1 MAIRILPE
9 AEIQKATDSYQRPA
23 LLFSNPKNI
32 YSRRAAR
39 LKALAEN
46 HPLADYLNFAA
57 AVAEAQLD
65 VLNTLPLAKDQ
76 LANQTLAQYVPL
88 NTATWQR
95 DPYWIKALHA
105 LLARL
110 KMGAN
115 ETVKDV
121 IESLEQCSDDA
132 LEQMADALLAQNL
145 SEQLADKAVF
155 LWAALSL
162 YWAQLTEQIPH
173 GHNLEN
179 TQQLHHCP
187 VCGSA
192 PVSSLVHFG
201 ASQGLRYLHCSLC
214 ESEWNVMR
222 AQCTNCAQDGNVSYW
237 TLDNEMAAVRAESCG
252 DCNSYL
258 KILFQEKDHNVEPV
272 ADDLAAIFLDI
283 ELEEKGFARSGQN
296 PFMFSAADTK

>member
-9 AEIQKATDSYQRPA
+9 SELQKATDSYQRPA

-32 YSRRAAR
+32 YSRRVER
-39 LKALAEN
+39 LKTLAEN
-46 HPLADYLNFAA
+46 HPLADYLHFAA
-57 AVAEAQLD
+57 AVAAAQLD
-65 VLNTLPLAKDQ
+65 VLMTLPLAKDH
-76 LANQTLAQYVPL
+76 LAHKTLESYIPL
-88 NTATWQR
+88 NAATWQR
-95 DPYWIKALHA
+95 DSYWRQALHA
-105 LLARL
+105 LLTHL
-110 KMGAN
+110 KPNAN
-115 ETVKDV
+115 DTVRNV
-121 IESLEQCSDDA
+121 ITHLEQASDSE
-132 LEQMADALLAQNL
+132 LEQIADELLTQNL
-145 SEQLADKAVF
+145 SEHLADKAVF
-155 LWAALSL
+155 IWAALSL
-162 YWAQLTEQIPH
+162 YWVQLTEQIPH

-214 ESEWNVMR
+214 ESEWNLMR
-222 AQCTNCAQDGNVSYW
+222 AQCTNCGHDGKVSYW

-296 PFMFSAADTK
+296 PFMFTAQQAK

>member
-9 AEIQKATDSYQRPA
+9 SELQKASDSYQRPA
-23 LLFSNPKNI
+23 LLFSNPKNL
-32 YSRRAAR
+32 YARRVER

-46 HPLADYLNFAA
+46 HPLADYLRFAA
-57 AVAEAQLD
+57 SVAAAQLN
-65 VLNTLPLAKDQ
+65 VLTTLPLAKNHLENQKLDQ
-76 LANQTLAQYVPL
+76 YIPL
-88 NTATWQR
+88 NAAHWQR
-95 DPYWIKALHA
+95 DPYWRQALRA
-105 LLARL
+105 LLTQL
-110 KMGAN
+110 KADAN
-115 ETVKDV
+115 DTVRDV
-121 IESLEQCSDDA
+121 ITYLEQASDDE
-132 LEQMADALLAQNL
+132 LEQIADELLAQNL

-155 LWAALSL
+155 IWAALSL
-162 YWAQLTEQIPH
+162 YWVQLTEQIPH

-214 ESEWNVMR
+214 ESEWNLMR
-222 AQCTNCAQDGNVSYW
+222 AQCTNCGHDGKVSYW

-296 PFMFSAADTK
+296 PFMFAAQQAK